1 MIAGKEME
9 LQNLLSGAWSECDTP
24 WRELVLY
31 YTIPPGFMELY
42 PFWNEILKSKI
53 KYVFSLVIHACLGN
67 NTDQKAKPSH
77 FHSEIELTFF

>member
-31 YTIPPGFMELY
+31 YTIPLGFMELY